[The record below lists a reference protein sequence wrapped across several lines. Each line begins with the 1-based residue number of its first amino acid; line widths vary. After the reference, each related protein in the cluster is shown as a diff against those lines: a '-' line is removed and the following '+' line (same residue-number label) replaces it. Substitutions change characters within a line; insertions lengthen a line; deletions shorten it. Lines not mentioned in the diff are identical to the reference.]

1 MLDHCSISHKGGI
14 VLWSRSFTP
23 DASHL
28 ASSSA
33 SSLIREALIEGRTTD
48 EKYEKDGYAV
58 KWTFVNDLELIFVV
72 AYQRILQLTYVD
84 DLLAALKTLFV
95 KMFQPFLAFVA
106 SLHAINSGKATIVE
120 AASVFSFADAFD
132 GWDKMFD
139 KLLRSLEDKAAQ
151 DRKSRLRPVVR
162 PPIEESS
169 TPPSE

>member
-1 MLDHCSISHKGGI
+1 
-14 VLWSRSFTP
+14 
-23 DASHL
+23 
-28 ASSSA
+28 
-33 SSLIREALIEGRTTD
+33 
-48 EKYEKDGYAV
+48 
-58 KWTFVNDLELIFVV
+58 V

-95 KMFQPFLAFVA
+95 KMFQPFLATFVA

-151 DRKSRLRPVVR
+151 VRSNFCLILPVTLTAGDRTENHACARWCGPRLRSLVPPLQKSRRHVSCSLPRTA
-162 PPIEESS
+162 SQ
-169 TPPSE
+169 